1 MNIKKLSKKQQG
13 FSLISLLVGLAI
25 SLIII
30 VALMNLYK
38 TVVQTSNSSITR
50 ANTNGALNNS
60 ILIAQNMLQQVGYGI
75 TYASQTTITSNLVLL
90 KNATFNGATLSAQ
103 AVSIPTSQ
111 GATSVSGNAVIWGW
125 IEPTTSTYYCQGL
138 LFYNNALYQL
148 NATSCSSA
156 SNWSSTVWSY
166 NVLVTS
172 GLATTSNFVVAYNT
186 CSNYGSN
193 YVAST
198 PIVTINPVYS
208 DGEVNNTSSSVCLSN
223 L

>member
-1 MNIKKLSKKQQG
+1 MKLFHIKKRKG
-13 FSLISLLVGLAI
+13 FTLISLLVGLAI

-38 TVVQTSNSSITR
+38 AVVQASNSSITR
-50 ANTNGALNNS
+50 ANVNGSLNNS
-60 ILIAQNMLQQVGYGI
+60 ILVGQNMLQQAGYGI
-75 TYASQTTITSNLVLL
+75 VYSSTTTITSNLIVL
-90 KNATFNGATLSAQ
+90 KNATFNGSTLSGQ
-103 AVSIPTSQ
+103 AATVPSSQ
-111 GATSVSGNAVIWGW
+111 GASSVSGNAVIWGW
-125 IEPTTSTYYCQGL
+125 VEPTTSTYYCQGL

-148 NATSCSSA
+148 NGTSCSSA
-156 SNWSSTVWSY
+156 SNWASTVWSY
-166 NVLVTS
+166 NILVTT
-172 GLATTSNFVVAYNT
+172 GLASTSNFVAAYNT

-198 PIVTINPVYS
+198 PIITINPVYS

>member
-1 MNIKKLSKKQQG
+1 MKSLKNKKG
-13 FSLISLLVGLAI
+13 FTLISLLVGMAI

-30 VALMNLYK
+30 VALMSLYR
-38 TVVQTSNSSITR
+38 TVVQASNSSITR
-50 ANTNGALNNS
+50 ANVNGSLNNS
-60 ILIAQNMLQQVGYGI
+60 ILVAQNMLQQAGYGI
-75 TYASQTTITSNLVLL
+75 SYSSTTTITSNLILL
-90 KNATFNGATLSAQ
+90 KSATFNGSTLSGQ
-103 AVSIPTSQ
+103 AVTLPTSQ
-111 GATSVSGNAVIWGW
+111 GSSSVSGNAVIWGW
-125 IEPTTSTYYCQGL
+125 VEPSTSTYYCQGL

-156 SNWSSTVWSY
+156 SNWSSTAWTY
-166 NVLVTS
+166 NILVTT
-172 GLATTSNFVVAYNT
+172 GLATTSNFVAAYNT

-198 PIVTINPVYS
+198 PIITINPVYS